1 MRLMERAVCAIWLR
15 YFLISPAV
23 AENPG
28 KTSDTLNQKSGAPD
42 AWGIISPS
50 ASADVNG
57 AFARTE
63 GDAQPTCL
71 KMRSYYVERESKHS
85 DVTHPI
91 GYSTCTPSERFAVKR
106 AEDNREK

>member
-1 MRLMERAVCAIWLR
+1 MRYLVAVSLLS
-15 YFLISPAV
+15 FLISPAL
-23 AENPG
+23 AENRG
-28 KTSDTLNQKSGAPD
+28 NASDTLNQKSGAPD

-50 ASADVNG
+50 APDDVNA

-63 GDAQPTCL
+63 RDAQPTCL

>member
-1 MRLMERAVCAIWLR
+1 MRYLVAVSLLP
-15 YFLISPAV
+15 FLISPV
-23 AENPG
+23 FAENQG
-28 KTSDTLNQKSGAPD
+28 KASDTLNQKSGAPD
-42 AWGIISPS
+42 ACGIISPS
-50 ASADVNG
+50 ASADVNA
-57 AFARTE
+57 AFAGIER
-63 GDAQPTCL
+63 DAQPTCL